1 MAQDPE
7 RVEVEIKARV
17 EDLDTIRTR
26 LLELGAKAMRTTR
39 QRDQYLAHPSRSFE
53 ETDEALR
60 VRVED
65 EQAFLTYKGP
75 KLDASTKTRRELEVT
90 IEDADTVL
98 AVFEALGFTP
108 VPLVEKEREAFT
120 WEDVIVTLDEVDGVG
135 SFVEVEH
142 TAPVDGV
149 DVAREQVLSLAS
161 KLGLERLERRSYL
174 EMLLEGE
181 DPGKRS

>member
-1 MAQDPE
+1 MAKDPE

-17 EDLDTIRTR
+17 DDLGTIRTR
-26 LLELGAKAMRTTR
+26 LLELGAKAMRTIR

-53 ETDEALR
+53 DTDEALR

-75 KLDASTKTRRELEVT
+75 KLDASTKTRRELEVP
-90 IEDADTVL
+90 IEDADTAL
-98 AVFEALGFTP
+98 AVFESLGFTL

-120 WEDVIVTLDEVDGVG
+120 WEDAIVTLDEVEGVG
-135 SFVEVEH
+135 SFVEVELV
-142 TAPVDGV
+142 APEDGV
-149 DVAREQVLSLAS
+149 DAARERVLSLAS